1 MPVGLPSV
9 VDTAEP
15 DPDLEMVLLF
25 SLGGLTLSLYLI
37 HLLPVATVEAAMLL
51 ACAG

>member
-9 VDTAEP
+9 VHTAGC
-15 DPDLEMVLLF
+15 DADLEAVLLF
-25 SLGGLTLSLYLI
+25 CLGGLTLSLYLI
-37 HLLPVATVEAAMLL
+37 HLLPVAAVEATMLL